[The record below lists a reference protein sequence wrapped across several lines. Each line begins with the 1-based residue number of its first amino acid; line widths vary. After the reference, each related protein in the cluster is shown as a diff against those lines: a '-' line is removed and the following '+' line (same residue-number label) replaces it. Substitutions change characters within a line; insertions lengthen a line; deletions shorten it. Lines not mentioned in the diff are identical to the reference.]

1 MTLDNYKIEDDEIFI
16 SLCSE
21 KNLSKNSK
29 KKYRHCLKNFT
40 NYHQL
45 TLEEL

>member
-1 MTLDNYKIEDDEIFI
+1 MVGRIDIHYMALENYNVEEDDIFI

-29 KKYRHCLKNFT
+29 KKYPT
-40 NYHQL
+40 V
-45 TLEEL
+45 